1 MDEPIPFLRIR
12 GLTKSFPNVKALAD
26 VGFDVRGGEILALMG
41 ENGAGKSTL
50 LKVLSGDY
58 RPDAGTLELAGR
70 AVAFTSPS
78 DAHGSGIRVI
88 YQEPEIVG
96 GVSVAE
102 NLYLGELPRHRLG
115 WVDREE
121 LRRRVGD
128 DLHRFGFA
136 DVLDPAMLGEA
147 LSPAQRQLVE
157 VVRALKSGV
166 RLLCL
171 DEPTSS
177 LTEAESERLFALIGR
192 LKADGMAII
201 YVSHRLREI
210 TRLADRVVIL
220 RDGRLVAD
228 DAASNLSQA
237 DIVRLMVGRALG
249 AQTREKRVAD
259 GNVVLRVVGLRT
271 QIHAEID
278 LEVRA
283 GEVVGL
289 AGLIGAGRSELARA
303 IFGDFPRLGGTV
315 EVAGRAVRPG
325 DPRAAIAAGLAFAPE
340 DRKGQALVL
349 MRSVLENTT
358 LPILDQLSVGHF
370 VRRRRERAVAA
381 GYVDRLRIRTPSLD
395 QDVAKLSGGNQ
406 QKVVLA
412 RWLATK
418 PRVLILDE
426 PTRGIDVGAKA
437 EIYQLIDELAQEGMG
452 VLLIS
457 SELPEVLG
465 LADRILVM
473 QAGRITGELPAA
485 RASEAA
491 VMELAMMDDLAKT
504 TTTSADEQPMVAA
517 GMGIG
522 AQQ

>member
-1 MDEPIPFLRIR
+1 MEQHATQPDRAPLLRIR
-12 GLTKSFPNVKALAD
+12 GLTKIFPNVRALTD

-50 LKVLSGDY
+50 LKILSGDY
-58 RPDAGTLELAGR
+58 SPDGGVLELDGTPVTFASPR
-70 AVAFTSPS
+70 AAR
-78 DAHGSGIRVI
+78 AAGIRVI

-96 GVSVAE
+96 GVDVAE
-102 NLYLGELPRHRLG
+102 NLYLGELPRRALGMIDRPELMRRVRDDLQRLG
-115 WVDREE
+115 FTGI
-121 LRRRVGD
+121 LNPT
-128 DLHRFGFA
+128 H
-136 DVLDPAMLGEA
+136 LGET

-157 VVRALKSGV
+157 IVRALKAGV

-177 LTEAESERLFALIGR
+177 LTDEEAERLFELVQR
-192 LKADGMAII
+192 LRGEGMAII

-228 DAASNLSQA
+228 SVATEITRDE
-237 DIVRLMVGRALG
+237 IVRTMVGRSLED
-249 AQTREKRVAD
+249 QFQRTRAVRDE
-259 GNVVLRVVGLRT
+259 VVLAVEDLRT
-271 QIHAEID
+271 PMHPRGIS
-278 LEVRA
+278 LTVKA
-283 GEVVGL
+283 GEVVAL

-303 IFGDFPRLGGTV
+303 IFGDFPRLSGTV
-315 EVAGRAVRPG
+315 TVAGIPVKAG
-325 DPRAAIAAGLAFAPE
+325 SSRAAIDAGIGLAPE

-349 MRSVLENTT
+349 IRSVLENTT
-358 LPILDQLSVGHF
+358 LPILEELSVAQVIRGG
-370 VRRRRERAVAA
+370 RERAVADRF
-381 GYVDRLRIRTPSLD
+381 VKRLRVRTPSLD
-395 QDVAKLSGGNQ
+395 QDVSKLSGGNQ

-418 PRVLILDE
+418 PRLLILDE

-437 EIYQLIDELAQEGMG
+437 EIYRLIDELAGEGMG

-473 QAGRITGELPAA
+473 QGGRITGELSAETA
-485 RASEAA
+485 TERA
-491 VMELAMMDDLAKT
+491 VMEYAMMDDLT
-504 TTTSADEQPMVAA
+504 PTGAA
-517 GMGIG
+517 
-522 AQQ
+522 A